1 MLQNNCH
8 QLRLHSLILN
18 QMMLA
23 LCLINHCI
31 RMSLKQES
39 VLVSPYY
46 CWLLRK
52 IELQIFITST
62 QLYCHVICIYLASKK
77 TVSIFISSAVF
88 LVSLVCLE
96 LLFREQLFSTPLIYR
111 PFVLPKIFIFYFEL
125 RTCGSTCLRM
135 GCRSRGVRKSCLFAY
150 VVESTIKKMK
160 KRFPYPITF
169 W

>member
-23 LCLINHCI
+23 LCLKNHCI

-52 IELQIFITST
+52 IELQIFIIST
-62 QLYCHVICIYLASKK
+62 QLYCHVICIYRASKK

-88 LVSLVCLE
+88 LVSLGCLE

-125 RTCGSTCLRM
+125 RILRKH
-135 GCRSRGVRKSCLFAY
+135 VFAY
-150 VVESTIKKMK
+150 GMPFQRSSQILFVRICG
-160 KRFPYPITF
+160 
-169 W
+169 

>member
-1 MLQNNCH
+1 MKNPLYNWSQIATFKLNSLHKLQKPGWKNLFLRNFFFKKKTVYVSCSWRNFPNNYFSFKIAMLQNNCH

-52 IELQIFITST
+52 IELQIFIIST

-77 TVSIFISSAVF
+77 SFNLHI
-88 LVSLVCLE
+88 VCCFSCQSW
-96 LLFREQLFSTPLIYR
+96 LF
-111 PFVLPKIFIFYFEL
+111 
-125 RTCGSTCLRM
+125 G
-135 GCRSRGVRKSCLFAY
+135 
-150 VVESTIKKMK
+150 
-160 KRFPYPITF
+160 ITF
-169 W
+169 PRTII